1 MRSRRRLFCFKS
13 KIKSASALVR
23 IVRSLRRCGRRVV
36 FTNGCFDI
44 LHAGHVSYLES
55 ARKKGD
61 VLVVGINSDSSVRRL
76 KGRHRP
82 VVPQAR
88 RAEVVAALESVDYV
102 VIFPEDTPE
111 RLILALRPDVLVKGG
126 DWKIEDIVGSRFVL
140 ENGGRVCSV
149 KFVRGLSTT
158 SLIRK
163 ISHALSQGCKRHI
176 PHH

>member
-13 KIKSASALVR
+13 KIKSASSLVR
-23 IVRSLRRCGRRVV
+23 IVRSLRRRGRRVV

-55 ARKKGD
+55 ARNKGD

-76 KGRHRP
+76 KGRRRP
-82 VVPQAR
+82 VVSQAR

-126 DWKIEDIVGSRFVL
+126 DWKIKDIVGSRFVL
-140 ENGGRVCSV
+140 ENGGHVCSI
-149 KFVRGLSTT
+149 KFVKGLSTT

-163 ISHALSQGCKRHI
+163 ISHALS
-176 PHH
+176 